1 VRNRQ
6 HRKLPLPRS
15 FKPERREHWL
25 DRHEREVDEHEE
37 LLRKLVPETKT
48 ANKRR
53 LMDVRNMQE
62 TALPRAPFQLPD
74 G

>member
-1 VRNRQ
+1 VRSRH
-6 HRKLPLPRS
+6 HRKLPLPAS
-15 FKPERREHWL
+15 FKAERREHWL
-25 DRHEREVDEHEE
+25 DRHEREAEEQEE

-53 LMDVRNMQE
+53 LMDVRTMQE